1 MKKFEGWRTE
11 ELQFVATLLAG
22 REMIQN
28 QIDYSILY
36 NEIIR
41 EIRNRRVAEELFQ
54 MKLKGIEEEQ
64 SRLEGPSIPLDR
76 VLAIQSTDRVGVQV
90 QLLFVQV

>member
-41 EIRNRRVAEELFQ
+41 EIRNRRIQEELFQ
-54 MKLKGIEEEQ
+54 MKLKGIEEE
-64 SRLEGPSIPLDR
+64 
-76 VLAIQSTDRVGVQV
+76 
-90 QLLFVQV
+90 